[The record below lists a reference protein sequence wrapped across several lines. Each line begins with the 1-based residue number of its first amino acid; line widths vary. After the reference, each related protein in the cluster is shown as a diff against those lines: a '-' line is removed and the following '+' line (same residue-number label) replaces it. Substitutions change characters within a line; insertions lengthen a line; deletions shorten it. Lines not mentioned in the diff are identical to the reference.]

1 MKCKL
6 KTILSAILII
16 ASIVGAFLLGKT
28 QIPKNYIPLEECIPL
43 EDIACYFIDE
53 YDYPCFELKDVGNQL
68 DNPNNVSYE
77 KIMKKIEK
85 EDRR

>member
-1 MKCKL
+1 MSTKHK
-6 KTILSAILII
+6 LII
-16 ASIVGAFLLGKT
+16 TTLFVTCIYCAFLLGKT